1 VEDYKK
7 VIFEF
12 CADSDIDLV
21 NQAIEQWIKENHI
34 LAINRTMQNF
44 QHKLTHGYSYI
55 LAKKEGLL
63 VGMLGYIPTYLYD
76 SELEKDLQY
85 CTVMWFVDLNANIP
99 GLGMLLFR
107 SLLNKNRGSFSC
119 AISMSEQ
126 SFPMHEAL
134 GYKIGWMHQV
144 YIVNHTLKK
153 FKLLQ
158 NAPVIKKLVSKK
170 NYLIRHLHLDDF
182 DEVTIGFKGPQNVVP
197 TKSATYFKNRFLMHP
212 IYHYLVYGIFQ
223 KGSLKAIIAMRLV
236 SSDGAN
242 AIRLVD
248 FSGDLN
254 ALYNIAPELQELLLH
269 EKAEYL
275 DLYHWGLDQNAL
287 EQGGFLL
294 RSKDGQT
301 IVPNYFEP
309 FKASNVDLNYAYR
322 FMKKTDNRNVLLF
335 KADSDQDRPS

>member
-1 VEDYKK
+1 VEDYKR

-12 CADSDIDLV
+12 CSDSDIHLV
-21 NQAIEQWIKENHI
+21 NQAIEKWVKAGHI
-34 LAINRTMQNF
+34 LAINHTIQNF

-55 LAKKEGLL
+55 LAKKEGML
-63 VGMLGYIPTYLYD
+63 VGILGYIPTYLYD

-85 CTVMWFVDLNANIP
+85 STVTWFIDLKANVP

-107 SLLNKNRGSFSC
+107 SLLSKKRGSFC
-119 AISMSEQ
+119 YAISISEQ
-126 SFPMHEAL
+126 AFPMHEAL
-134 GYKIGWMHQV
+134 AYKIGWMHQV
-144 YIVNHTLKK
+144 YIVNHTLNK

-158 NAPVIKKLVSKK
+158 NAPVIKELVSEK
-170 NYLIRHLHLDDF
+170 NYSIQQLHLDDF
-182 DEVTIGFKGPQNVVP
+182 DEVTTGFRGPQNVVP
-197 TKSATYFKNRFLMHP
+197 TKSAAYFKNRFLMHP
-212 IYHYLVYGIFQ
+212 IYHYLVHGIFQ
-223 KGSLKAIIAMRLV
+223 KGLLKAIIAMRLV
-236 SSDGAN
+236 ASDGAI

-248 FSGDLN
+248 FSGKLN
-254 ALYNIAPELQELLLH
+254 ALYNIAPELQELLIQ

-275 DLYHWGLDQNAL
+275 DLYHWGLDQKAL

-309 FKASNVDLNYAYR
+309 FEAFNVELNYAYR